1 MTYRDIF
8 LCLIVA
14 SSSVLLLHVLG
25 FLRLKQ
31 KMKRQ
36 VTYATILKKMSMLRY
51 VYVRAQMLNK
61 FDKYPN
67 IEKTIQNTVQSLDKL
82 IEAEDYE
89 YRGIEIRKG
98 INPTIDSQQLVD
110 EMLKCPQ
117 ELSKILAS
125 NAEITMLIT
134 KLKRPFLYYKTT
146 VTMRVFV
153 LIVRI
158 LCCFPNRHNK
168 QSKAERHMAE
178 SLKREV
184 VTVGIQ

>member
-1 MTYRDIF
+1 MTYRNI
-8 LCLIVA
+8 LLGL
-14 SSSVLLLHVLG
+14 SVISLSMLLLYVLN
-25 FLRLKQ
+25 FLHLKK

-36 VTYATILKKMSMLRY
+36 VTYAVILKKMSMLRHAY
-51 VYVRAQMLNK
+51 VKARMLNK

-67 IEKTIQNTVQSLDKL
+67 IEKTIQNTVQSLDRL

-89 YRGIEIRKG
+89 YKGVEIRKG
-98 INPTIDSQQLVD
+98 INPAIDSQQLID
-110 EMLKCPQ
+110 EMFKCPQ

-134 KLKRPFLYYKTT
+134 KLKRPLLYYKTT
-146 VTMRVFV
+146 VTMKVFV
-153 LIVRI
+153 FVVRI
-158 LCCFPNRHNK
+158 LCCFPNRHNR

>member
-1 MTYRDIF
+1 MTYRNI
-8 LCLIVA
+8 LLGL
-14 SSSVLLLHVLG
+14 SVISLSMLLLYVLN
-25 FLRLKQ
+25 FLHLKK

-36 VTYATILKKMSMLRY
+36 VTYAVILKKMSMLRHAY
-51 VYVRAQMLNK
+51 VKARMLNK

-67 IEKTIQNTVQSLDKL
+67 IEKTIQNTVQSLDRL

-89 YRGIEIRKG
+89 YKGVEIRKG
-98 INPTIDSQQLVD
+98 INPAIDSQQLID

-134 KLKRPFLYYKTT
+134 KLKRPLLYYKTT
-146 VTMRVFV
+146 VTMKVFV
-153 LIVRI
+153 FVVRI
-158 LCCFPNRHNK
+158 LCCFPNRHNR

-178 SLKREV
+178 ILNREV
-184 VTVGIQ
+184 VTVVIK